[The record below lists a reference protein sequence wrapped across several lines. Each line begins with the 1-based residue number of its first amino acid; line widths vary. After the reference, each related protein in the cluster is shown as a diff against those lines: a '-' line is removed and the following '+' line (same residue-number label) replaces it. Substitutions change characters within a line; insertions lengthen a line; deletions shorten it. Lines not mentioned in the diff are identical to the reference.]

1 MCACMRAC
9 VHAEVVQRG
18 ACVRAE
24 ACEYV
29 RRDSRASACAK
40 VQVRRCR
47 GAGACAEVHMHV
59 HIHVHVHV
67 PSWSGSSTEEKKGM
81 IAATKPS
88 LGKVLY
94 DEVVEADDCP
104 AGSAPS
110 S

>member
-1 MCACMRAC
+1 MN
-9 VHAEVVQRG
+9 
-18 ACVRAE
+18 
-24 ACEYV
+24 
-29 RRDSRASACAK
+29 
-40 VQVRRCR
+40 
-47 GAGACAEVHMHV
+47 V
-59 HIHVHVHV
+59 HIDVHVHV